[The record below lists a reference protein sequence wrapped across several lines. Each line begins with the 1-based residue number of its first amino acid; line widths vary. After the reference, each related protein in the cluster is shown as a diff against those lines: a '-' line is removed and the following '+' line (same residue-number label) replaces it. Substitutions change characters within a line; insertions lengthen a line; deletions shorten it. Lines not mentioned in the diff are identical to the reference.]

1 MERGWNNAFHIYQAK
16 GGNTSW
22 TINTHQAIEPKEAP
36 RKRRIRHLLIP
47 LAIVVALVFLVFNP
61 FYIFAEVAYF
71 PVQNEASIPLPD
83 SKATGELMV
92 KNGYLR
98 LLPPLGSSVIV
109 IWPYGYTWR
118 RYALGIEVLDHNDRV
133 VARTG
138 QIITLRGGSIPAEAL
153 SNICSSPVP
162 DNIAGPFWMAG
173 NII

>member
-1 MERGWNNAFHIYQAK
+1 MDN
-16 GGNTSW
+16 
-22 TINTHQAIEPKEAP
+22 NTHQAIEPKEAP
-36 RKRRIRHLLIP
+36 RKRRIVYLLIP
-47 LAIVVALVFLVFNP
+47 LAIVVVLVFLVFNP
-61 FYIFAEVAYF
+61 FYIFAEVDYF
-71 PVQNEASIPLPD
+71 PVQNEAVIPLPD
-83 SKATGELMV
+83 SQATGEIIV
-92 KNGYLR
+92 KNGSLR
-98 LLPPLGSSVIV
+98 LLSLSGKSSLI

-118 RYALGIEVLDHNDRV
+118 KYALGIEVLDHNDRV